1 MGSPTVFMPTQ
12 DMSYFW
18 DVQTK
23 KKRHLLQMKRLTDAT
38 ILHQWH
44 IEKAHLVKSQS
55 ASDPLRVE
63 QAREDARGTDA
74 RTSLWSGWKNKITG
88 LQNPQPH
95 SADCKPK
102 ISRSDVGLVATA
114 FFHLSS
120 IMPGDTWNRLWCFPH
135 WKTIHHSDICW
146 KESNA
151 TLFFFK
157 SKKIHILFY
166 SQYLRQLRS
175 KESFSKKD

>member
-12 DMSYFW
+12 DTSYFC

-23 KKRHLLQMKRLTDAT
+23 KKHYLLKMKHLTDAT
-38 ILHQWH
+38 TLYKWH
-44 IEKAHLVKSQS
+44 IEKVHLAKSQL

-63 QAREDARGTDA
+63 QAREDTWGIDA

-114 FFHLSS
+114 FLPLSF
-120 IMPGDTWNRLWCFPH
+120 IMPGATWNRLWCFPH
-135 WKTIHHSDICW
+135 TEKKIPCHSDICW
-146 KESNA
+146 KGRNA

-157 SKKIHILFY
+157 SKKIRILFY
-166 SQYLRQLRS
+166 GQHLR
-175 KESFSKKD
+175 

>member
-12 DMSYFW
+12 DTSYFC

-23 KKRHLLQMKRLTDAT
+23 KKHYLLKMKHLTDAT
-38 ILHQWH
+38 TLYKWH
-44 IEKAHLVKSQS
+44 IEKVHLAKSQL

-63 QAREDARGTDA
+63 QAREDTWGIDA

-102 ISRSDVGLVATA
+102 TSRSDVGLVATA
-114 FFHLSS
+114 FLPLSF

-135 WKTIHHSDICW
+135 T
-146 KESNA
+146 E
-151 TLFFFK
+151 
-157 SKKIHILFY
+157 KKFPAILTSAERDAMPHF
-166 SQYLRQLRS
+166 SFLRER
-175 KESFSKKD
+175 KYVFCFMANI

>member
-38 ILHQWH
+38 ILHKWH
-44 IEKAHLVKSQS
+44 TEKAHLVKSQS

-135 WKTIHHSDICW
+135 TEKQFPTILTSAERNPMPHFS
-146 KESNA
+146 
-151 TLFFFK
+151 F
-157 SKKIHILFY
+157 
-166 SQYLRQLRS
+166 LRAR
-175 KESFSKKD
+175 KYIFCFIANI